1 MIMTGSATLPAA
13 GKDTDEK
20 VLQQLNRILA
30 SKTFQ
35 PVERLKRFLSF
46 VVGETLAGRG
56 DHLKE
61 FLVGIEVFAKEASF
75 DPRNDPIVRVQAR
88 RLRARL
94 ARYYREEGQHD
105 EIVIEL
111 PKGGYAPTFHRV
123 HGAAPKRSVTAALVS
138 RNTILVMPFSDDSPA
153 GDQDYFC
160 RGVTQEIIHTLA
172 KVESIRIVVPDRG
185 PQFEDHYEPREAAD
199 RLNAGMILG
208 GSIRKSGD
216 TFRITTHLID
226 AVSGCYLW
234 SESLDRKAENS
245 FALQEE
251 VARIVLE
258 RLQAGLAGGGH
269 VKHAR
274 RPTEN
279 LAAYNLYL
287 QGRHLLN
294 QRTEEGL
301 RRAVEMFEK
310 AIVEDPQYAH
320 AYSGLADAYGLLG
333 HYGALAPAEVW
344 TKAAS
349 NAAWAV
355 LQDENS
361 VEAHT
366 SFAHVKA
373 TQDWDWTGAEREFKR
388 AFTLDPQYATAHHW
402 YAMSCLAPLGR
413 LDEAVEEML
422 VAQAIDPV
430 SPIIS
435 RDTATIYY
443 YKRDFETALEQC
455 DHTIEQHPHFSATYW
470 TLGLVQE
477 QRGDYDESV
486 AAFQRAIQLAPRSPR
501 MHGALSRT
509 LAISGNQEEARRI
522 LQDLLNLAAKRYVS
536 PFELASIHFALKE
549 KDQGFTW
556 LEKAFQDR
564 CFELI
569 SIKVDPRFD
578 SLKRDSRFIALFN
591 QLGLP

>member
-1 MIMTGSATLPAA
+1 MTGLATPPAA
-13 GKDTDEK
+13 GKGADEK
-20 VLQQLNRILA
+20 TLQQLNRILA

-46 VVGETLAGRG
+46 VVTETLAGRG
-56 DHLKE
+56 DQLKE

-94 ARYYREEGQHD
+94 ARYYHDEGQQD
-105 EIVIEL
+105 EVLIDL
-111 PKGGYAPTFHRV
+111 PKGGYAPTFQRV
-123 HGAAPKRSVTAALVS
+123 RGAATKRSVTAALVS
-138 RNTILVMPFSDDSPA
+138 RNTILVTPFSDDSPA

-160 RGVTQEIIHTLA
+160 RGLAQEIVHTLA
-172 KVESIRIVVPDRG
+172 RVEAIRVAVADRG
-185 PQFEDHYEPREAAD
+185 TQFDGALEPRAAAD
-199 RLNAGMILG
+199 RLNAGMIIG
-208 GSIRKSGD
+208 GSLRKCGD
-216 TFRITTHLID
+216 TLRITAHLMD
-226 AVSGCYLW
+226 AASGCCLW
-234 SESLDRKAENS
+234 SESLDRNGENS

-251 VARIVLE
+251 VARIILE
-258 RLQAGLAGGGH
+258 RLQAGMAGGGR
-269 VKHAR
+269 VKHAQ

-333 HYGALAPAEVW
+333 HYGVLAPAEVW
-344 TKAAS
+344 TKTAS

-361 VEAHT
+361 AEAHA

-388 AFTLDPQYATAHHW
+388 AITLDAQYATAHHW

-413 LDEAVEEML
+413 LDEAVEEMR
-422 VAQAIDPV
+422 VAQAHDPV
-430 SPIIS
+430 SPIIG
-435 RDTATIYY
+435 RDIAMIYY

-477 QRGDYDESV
+477 QMGDFDESA

-509 LAISGNQEEARRI
+509 LAISGDQKEARRI
-522 LQDLLNLAAKRYVS
+522 LKELVELAGKRYVS
-536 PFELASIHFALKE
+536 PFELASIHFALEEMDK
-549 KDQGFTW
+549 GFTW
-556 LEKAFQDR
+556 LEKAIQDR

-569 SIKVDPRFD
+569 SIRVDPRFD
-578 SLKRDSRFIALFN
+578 ALKRDSRFIALFD
-591 QLGLP
+591 QLGLH

>member
-1 MIMTGSATLPAA
+1 MTGSATLPAA
-13 GKDTDEK
+13 GKDADEK
-20 VLQQLNRILA
+20 VLQQLNRGLA

-46 VVGETLAGRG
+46 VVSETMAGRG

-61 FLVGIEVFAKEASF
+61 FLVGIEVFAKESSF

-105 EIVIEL
+105 EIIIEL
-111 PKGGYAPTFHRV
+111 PKGGYAPTFQRV
-123 HGAAPKRSVTAALVS
+123 HGTAPKRSVTAALVS
-138 RNTILVMPFSDDSPA
+138 RNTILVMPFSDDSAA

-172 KVESIRIVVPDRG
+172 KVDAIRIVVFDRG
-185 PQFEDHYEPREAAD
+185 PQFDDHYEPREAAD
-199 RLNAGMILG
+199 RLNAGMIIG
-208 GSIRKSGD
+208 GSVRKSGD
-216 TFRITTHLID
+216 TLRITTHLVD

-234 SESLDRKAENS
+234 SESLDRKGENT
-245 FALQEE
+245 FVLQEE
-251 VARIVLE
+251 VARIILE
-258 RLQAGLAGGGH
+258 RLQASLAGGGH

-287 QGRHLLN
+287 QGRHLVN

-301 RRAVEMFEK
+301 RKAVEVFEK
-310 AIVEDPQYAH
+310 AIVEDPQYSH
-320 AYSGLADAYGLLG
+320 AYSGLADAYGLLA
-333 HYGALAPAEVW
+333 HYGVLAPAEVW

-355 LQDENS
+355 LLDENS
-361 VEAHT
+361 AEAHA

-373 TQDWDWTGAEREFKR
+373 TQDWDWVGAEREFKR
-388 AFTLDPQYATAHHW
+388 AISLDAQYATAHHW
-402 YAMSCLAPLGR
+402 YAMSCLVPLAR
-413 LDEAVEEML
+413 LDEALDEML
-422 VAQAIDPV
+422 VSQAVDPV
-430 SPIIS
+430 SPIIA
-435 RDTATIYY
+435 RDMAVVYY

-470 TLGLVQE
+470 ILGLVQA
-477 QRGDYDESV
+477 QIGDLDESA
-486 AAFQRAIQLAPRSPR
+486 AAFQRAIQLSPNSPR
-501 MHGALSRT
+501 MNGGLSRT
-509 LAISGNQEEARRI
+509 LALAGNQQEARRI
-522 LQDLLNLAAKRYVS
+522 LGELHDLAGKRYVS
-536 PFELASIHFALKE
+536 PFELASIHFALNE

-556 LEKAFQDR
+556 LEKAVQDR

-569 SIKVDPRFD
+569 AIKVDPRFD
-578 SLKRDSRFIALFN
+578 ALRRDSKFIALFN
-591 QLGLP
+591 QLGLH